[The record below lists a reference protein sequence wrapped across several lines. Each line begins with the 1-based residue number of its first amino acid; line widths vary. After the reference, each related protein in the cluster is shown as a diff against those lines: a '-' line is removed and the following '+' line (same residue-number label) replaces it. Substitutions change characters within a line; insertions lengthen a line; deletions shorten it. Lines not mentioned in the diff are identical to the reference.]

1 MQQKDFGVIQT
12 VCPLK
17 ISNYPPAPP
26 CSSLSIL
33 YAVCLWIFEWKIE
46 ECKERKELFFCK
58 LNTKDGNVFYRYIY
72 IEREREE
79 RERQRDRGRQRE
91 IERYIW
97 QFFSQGEHR
106 DRLNPS
112 APPVCFHL
120 LFKEPLPLH
129 NKPFI
134 KKRSLKEM
142 KGVNDDASAFMHLN
156 IKANK

>member
-1 MQQKDFGVIQT
+1 MQYAYEFSNEKLRSVKREKNYFFANSTQKM
-12 VCPLK
+12 
-17 ISNYPPAPP
+17 AM
-26 CSSLSIL
+26 
-33 YAVCLWIFEWKIE
+33 
-46 ECKERKELFFCK
+46 FF
-58 LNTKDGNVFYRYIY
+58 TDIYIY
-72 IEREREE
+72 IYIYKERERQIYIYREREE
-79 RERQRDRGRQRE
+79 RERQRDRERQRA